1 MIDQNSIITLA
12 NPTTLEIFGYEES
25 DLIGKDVSMLLPES
39 HHKRDHAQYVRNSR
53 ITGKRVFD
61 QTRDLHGIRKDGST
75 FPLELTVS
83 PVEFDKTV
91 FFVGIMRDITLRT
104 QQEQALVHAKE
115 EAEHAKDRAEQAN
128 RAKSEFLSR
137 MSHELRTP
145 LNAILGFSQLLSMD
159 DSLAE
164 DQIDSINMISMSG
177 QHLLNLVNDIL
188 DVAQVESGQM
198 SMSLEPVDVHHLVED
213 MRPLIETELQKLNIK
228 MTVEAYFDGP
238 VWVMADH
245 MKIKQVLL
253 NLLSNAA
260 KYNRENGFIAVTITQ
275 KDAETVG
282 ISIQDNGIGMDERQQ
297 AALFEP
303 FNRLGKENSEIE
315 GTGIGLVICR
325 ELVRMMDGA
334 LLVQSQVGQGSNFTI
349 CLPAA
354 ELNERQHQESL
365 AEVSQPEIKE
375 QSNSGITTILYVED
389 NPANMTLVRQLLSRF
404 PQYHL
409 MEAVNA
415 EDGVVMAREQK
426 PDIVLMDINLPGM
439 SGFDALDILIEE
451 GLTDHMTVIAL
462 SANALVSEVKRGL
475 DAGFDHYLT
484 KPIDFS
490 KLIETIKSV
499 ETAK

>member
-1 MIDQNSIITLA
+1 
-12 NPTTLEIFGYEES
+12 
-25 DLIGKDVSMLLPES
+25 
-39 HHKRDHAQYVRNSR
+39 
-53 ITGKRVFD
+53 
-61 QTRDLHGIRKDGST
+61 
-75 FPLELTVS
+75 
-83 PVEFDKTV
+83 
-91 FFVGIMRDITLRT
+91 
-104 QQEQALVHAKE
+104 
-115 EAEHAKDRAEQAN
+115 
-128 RAKSEFLSR
+128 
-137 MSHELRTP
+137 
-145 LNAILGFSQLLSMD
+145 
-159 DSLAE
+159 
-164 DQIDSINMISMSG
+164 
-177 QHLLNLVNDIL
+177 VNDIL

-228 MTVEAYFDGP
+228 MTVEAYCDGS

-415 EDGVVMAREQK
+415 EDGVVMAREQN

-451 GLTDHMTVIAL
+451 GLTNHMTVIAL

-499 ETAK
+499 ETTK